1 MTSKK
6 LTSIDKFVFA
16 VVAILAAIVV
26 LLILFGCSDLVIGKG
41 NPGLTVGD
49 VLTLVIFFSVG
60 VVMLMVGLAE
70 LRSYFRPAWRIGYR
84 RDKPSFFSGLAWL
97 AIGVACI
104 GLAVVMFCT
113 GGTP

>member
-1 MTSKK
+1 MTR
-6 LTSIDKFVFA
+6 IDKFVFA
-16 VVAILAAIVV
+16 VVAILAAIVI
-26 LLILFGCSDLVIGKG
+26 LLILFGCSDVVIENGGRK
-41 NPGLTVGD
+41 LTVGD

-97 AIGVACI
+97 TIGVGSI
-104 GLAVVMFCT
+104 GMAVALFCT